1 MKRHKAA
8 FAVCSICLRVRRG
21 GEWVEA
27 TDVIREI
34 RSYEFPVPPG
44 LGPGVCDLCA
54 EPILRRRAEAEQG
67 LAALSEGDRRRSPAR
82 RSRSDASSNKRPGRA
97 VPVYGRPE

>member
-34 RSYEFPVPPG
+34 RSYEFAVPPG
-44 LGPGVCDLCA
+44 LDPGVCDLCA
-54 EPILRRRAEAEQG
+54 EPILRRRAEAQQVRKPLRIEREAHH
-67 LAALSEGDRRRSPAR
+67 LHVVE
-82 RSRSDASSNKRPGRA
+82 RA
-97 VPVYGRPE
+97 GESAETRI

>member
-34 RSYEFPVPPG
+34 RSYEFAVSTRTWSRG
-44 LGPGVCDLCA
+44 CYLCA
-54 EPILRRRAEAEQG
+54 EPIPPPPRRGAAGAGGPERA
-67 LAALSEGDRRRSPAR
+67 
-82 RSRSDASSNKRPGRA
+82 
-97 VPVYGRPE
+97 